1 MIGWYVHHHGAGH
14 RQRLTAVAEH
24 LREPVTGLSSL
35 PAPPGWRGDWV
46 LLPRDDGPGTADAD
60 PTAHGVLHW
69 APRHHEGLLERAARL
84 TGWLHDARPAL
95 VVVDVS
101 VEVTLLTRL
110 AGVPVAVA
118 AMLGDRT
125 DRAHRLAHDVA
136 DLLLAPWPARTE
148 PGWPDD
154 WQAKTVHV
162 GAFSRFDAEP
172 PPSPERLAAA
182 RAAWPAGAGRRVLAF
197 WGSGGDDVAV
207 ADRSAVRERTAQGW
221 RWLDRGGSAP
231 ASPDLWAELHAA
243 DVVVTHAG
251 HNAVAEVAAARR
263 PAVVVAQR
271 RPHDEQVA
279 RARLLHDQ
287 GLAVA
292 LDAWPRTDAWPALL
306 DAAADAGGAAWARWS
321 PGDGARAMA
330 AAVDALAATPSRRDA
345 SSGSPGSAQVNRSSH
360 LGTEGAEEVGS

>member
-1 MIGWYVHHHGAGH
+1 M
-14 RQRLTAVAEH
+14 
-24 LREPVTGLSSL
+24 
-35 PAPPGWRGDWV
+35 

-197 WGSGGDDVAV
+197 WGRAATTSRSPTAARCASGRRRAGAG
-207 ADRSAVRERTAQGW
+207 STAAA
-221 RWLDRGGSAP
+221 AP
-231 ASPDLWAELHAA
+231 PPPPTCGPSLHAA

-345 SSGSPGSAQVNRSSH
+345 RSGSPGAAQVNRSSH